1 MIQLY
6 LNIFGL
12 IVDLNV
18 AIPKRKKPKNDNINI
33 QEKAIFYDEI
43 EEEEVNYVKPT
54 DIELQAKRF
63 EEELNNMGI
72 YDIPNASDIPPTYEI
87 QDDVEI
93 ITNEFEKEQQ
103 DMIERRR
110 EYGEVFRRINNSIFT
125 CTFYNNR
132 YHTRKGE

>member
-18 AIPKRKKPKNDNINI
+18 AIPKCRKPKNVDKTPINENNKTK
-33 QEKAIFYDEI
+33 EKINLSDEI
-43 EEEEVNYVKPT
+43 EEEEVNHGEPT
-54 DIELQAKRF
+54 VIELQAKRF
-63 EEELNNMGI
+63 EEELKHMGI
-72 YDIPNASDIPPTYEI
+72 YDIPNASDIPPTFEI

-110 EYGEVFRRINNSIFT
+110 
-125 CTFYNNR
+125 
-132 YHTRKGE
+132 